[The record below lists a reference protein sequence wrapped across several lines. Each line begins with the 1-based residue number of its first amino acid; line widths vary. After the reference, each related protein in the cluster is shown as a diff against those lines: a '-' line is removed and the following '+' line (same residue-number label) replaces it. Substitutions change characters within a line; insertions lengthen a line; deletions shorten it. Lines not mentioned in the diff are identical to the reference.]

1 MVTFILESDENGHLF
16 HDFSFHLMHAIP
28 YHDWMYGEKTYSF
41 VLSSKYTRKDEGM
54 IPIGSLEFVMSHLQN
69 PERVVP
75 LNVPDM
81 LNLNTFTKRDYHK
94 LVSKDNLRTKRLPLF
109 VKESLVYK
117 GTTATITNVTQI
129 EELPEVLFD
138 VSEQKSIHSEW
149 RIFVQ
154 QGIAVGAKPYLS
166 ESIMPITPDMDIVE
180 AMIAVIES
188 SRLKG
193 EPFPLS
199 YTLDI
204 GVYED
209 ETFLI
214 EAHPF
219 VSCGLYGF
227 SNYQRLPSMMVQGY
241 RYFQQQSGER

>member
-1 MVTFILESDENGHLF
+1 MITFILESDENGHVL
-16 HDFSFHLMHAIP
+16 HDFSFHLMHAIR

-41 VLSSKYTRKDEGM
+41 VLSNESIPEADM
-54 IPIGSLEFVMSHLQN
+54 IPVGSLEFVMSHLQR
-69 PERVVP
+69 PERVIP
-75 LNVPDM
+75 LNVPEV
-81 LNLNTFTKRDYHK
+81 LNLHSFTKRDYHK
-94 LVSKDNLRTKRLPLF
+94 FISKKKLKTKRLPLF

-117 GTTATITNVTQI
+117 GTAAAITTVTQI
-129 EELPEVLFD
+129 EELPDVLFD

-166 ESIMPITPDMDIVE
+166 EDILPISSDMDVVE

-193 EPFPLS
+193 DTFPLS

-227 SNYQRLPSMMVQGY
+227 FNYQRLPSMIIQGY